1 MLLYSLL
8 LLLLVDVSLSIDPIP
23 LTTTSG
29 FCPTNYYFYPGNLSC
44 IECSSNNVT
53 SECGIS
59 TVTNCP
65 GIITVVNTCSAYCGM
80 RAQNC
85 VAEANDCLLTCSE
98 TVQQCCQCKDFSNIN
113 LDYYDV
119 INHLENNLVTK
130 EFFVTGSNA
139 EVLPILF
146 ARFLRDGTFL
156 GLSSDWNNFS
166 PCTERESSIKTGTLV
181 GTNYFISCPLVYPT
195 TADPIF
201 IEAYIIQSN
210 SLIPI
215 PFYVKFANGNICYR
229 RRIYQYRLIA
239 RELTFINAV
248 QLNIYF
254 DANLKR
260 IQTPTLLVK
269 YASNKTHSQLTLSI
283 NYFQDQT
290 GINVAIPITV
300 IVLFFVSLVWVG
312 IQINGWMRK
321 TGRTFCDPV
330 TFLVLF
336 ILSAN
341 YLSIIIFVVTLTVS
355 CILLLVYKLQSKL
368 SYLIPQPPQEVFLI
382 LLLTVSLVL
391 KAIHVVYVLF
401 SQCTADL
408 FIIDWE
414 RTLNMNQHKVSIWR
428 SYLIASEWL
437 RLQTLRRVNL
447 TPLLI
452 ILALLL
458 VGIQL
463 NNIASSQP
471 LTVVIPTNVYLAP
484 TSRYMRL
491 AISSVLFLTIA
502 FVQYIFTFF
511 YERFVEDKLNQFVD
525 LCSVSNISF
534 IAFIHPRFGYY
545 IHGRSVHG
553 MADTDLRTLTQFFSK
568 EEEDIVG
575 NRGLDGSLNQVF
587 EISLTFDLR
596 HEYEKIM
603 RQAQLSRNSEVNKK
617 NSNSLQESELL
628 AHQMLTKLFTSF
640 VEKSHKSFQFEKRE
654 KLLCERVTRI
664 ELYEPIEACFLYPND
679 TNSFSNL
686 LYLGCESSLILFN
699 LLTYLFWDTITLN
712 PIAACF
718 LTYCSDRILFWIRR
732 VWAKHNIARKTLLDK
747 RFFI

>member
-1 MLLYSLL
+1 MLLFSLSLL
-8 LLLLVDVSLSIDPIP
+8 LLFDVSLSIDPII

-29 FCPTNYYFYPGNLSC
+29 VCPTNFYFYPGNLSC
-44 IECSSNNVT
+44 VECSFNNVT
-53 SECGIS
+53 MDCGLS
-59 TVTNCP
+59 TVDKCP
-65 GIITVVNTCSAYCGM
+65 GIVTAGTCSVYCTT

-85 VAEANDCLLTCSE
+85 IAEANDCLLTCSE
-98 TVQQCCQCKDFSNIN
+98 TENQCCQCQDFNNIN
-113 LDYYDV
+113 LEYDDV
-119 INHLENNLVTK
+119 INHLENNPVTK
-130 EFFVTGSNA
+130 DFFVTGSNA
-139 EVLPILF
+139 EVLPIMF

-156 GLSSDWNNFS
+156 GLSSNWNNFS
-166 PCTERESSIKTGTLV
+166 PCTERESNINIGTLV

-195 TADPIF
+195 TDPVF
-201 IEAYIIQSN
+201 IEAFIIQSN

-229 RRIYQYRLIA
+229 RRIYQYRLA
-239 RELTFINAV
+239 SRELTFINAV
-248 QLNIYF
+248 QLNISF

-260 IQTPTLLVK
+260 IETPTFLVS
-269 YASNKTHSQLTLSI
+269 YTSNISHSQSTLSI
-283 NYFQDQT
+283 SYSQDQT
-290 GINVAIPITV
+290 GINVALPITI

-330 TFLVLF
+330 TFFMLF
-336 ILSAN
+336 ILSADF
-341 YLSIIIFVVTLTVS
+341 LSIIIFVVILAAS
-355 CILLLVYKLQSKL
+355 SMLLLIYKLQSKL
-368 SYLIPQPPQEVFLI
+368 FFLIPQPHQEVILI
-382 LLLTVSLVL
+382 LLLTVSLL
-391 KAIHVVYVLF
+391 LQTMHVVYVLF
-401 SQCTADL
+401 LQCTADI

-414 RTLNMNQHKVSIWR
+414 RTLNLNQHKVSIWR
-428 SYLIASEWL
+428 SYLIANEWL

-447 TPLLI
+447 APLLI

-463 NNIASSQP
+463 INISSSQP
-471 LTVVIPTNVYLAP
+471 LTIVIPTDVYLAP
-484 TSRYMRL
+484 TSRYMRV
-491 AISSVLFLTIA
+491 AVSSVLFLFIA
-502 FVQYIFTFF
+502 LVQFILTFF

-534 IAFIHPRFGYY
+534 IAFIYPRFGYY

-553 MADTDLRTLTQFFSK
+553 MADTDLRTLTQFFTK

-587 EISLTFDLR
+587 EISLTYDLR
-596 HEYEKIM
+596 HEYERIM
-603 RQAQLSRNSEVNKK
+603 RQAQLSRDSEVKKK

-640 VEKSHKSFQFEKRE
+640 IEKSHKTFQFEKRE

-679 TNSFSNL
+679 SNCFSHL
-686 LYLGCESSLILFN
+686 LYLGCESTLILFN
-699 LLTYLFWDTITLN
+699 LLTFQFWDTITLN
-712 PIAACF
+712 TIAACF
-718 LTYCSDRILFWIRR
+718 LTYCTDRILFWIRK

-747 RFFI
+747 RFLI